1 MIAMVSCIWEI
12 SGDQEDIGYVELSS
26 KNHRKTCKNPP
37 NINDI
42 LAKFLNSPYYII
54 ELLAIIYGMADTE
67 KRLLDKLPNKVKSL
81 DDIFQVHKDMK
92 DDYTLMGTSL
102 RNKLSKWKL
111 KRQITKIEEN
121 KDSTLHK
128 GAKGEIKVLEK
139 LSELNDDFH
148 VMCGLNIDLGK
159 FVSYDGEWNLRSA
172 QMDYV
177 IISKLGVV
185 LIEVKNW
192 SPDFIKQHKG
202 LSPYEQV
209 DRAGRVLWITIQ
221 DWIKNPSITSV
232 LLSLGGNFQYNS
244 IYKFVNVKNRDNINT
259 FIQSRY
265 EKLSEKEVKKIVN
278 RIKKH
283 VTT

>member
-1 MIAMVSCIWEI
+1 M
-12 SGDQEDIGYVELSS
+12 
-26 KNHRKTCKNPP
+26 
-37 NINDI
+37 
-42 LAKFLNSPYYII
+42 
-54 ELLAIIYGMADTE
+54 AIIFGMADTE
-67 KRLLDKLPNKVKSL
+67 KRLLDKLPNKVKSI
-81 DDIFQVHKDMK
+81 DDISQVHKDMK
-92 DDYTLMGTSL
+92 DDYILMGTSL
-102 RNKLSKWKL
+102 RNKLNKWKL

-121 KDSTLHK
+121 KDSPLHK

-177 IISKLGVV
+177 VISKLGVV

-209 DRAGRVLWITIQ
+209 DRAGRVLWITLQ
-221 DWIKNPSITSV
+221 DWVKNPSVASV
-232 LLSLGGNFQYNS
+232 LLSLGENFQYNS
-244 IYKFVNVKNRDNINT
+244 TYKFVNVKNMENINT

-265 EKLSEKEVKKIVN
+265 EKLSEKEVEKIVN

-283 VTT
+283 VTK